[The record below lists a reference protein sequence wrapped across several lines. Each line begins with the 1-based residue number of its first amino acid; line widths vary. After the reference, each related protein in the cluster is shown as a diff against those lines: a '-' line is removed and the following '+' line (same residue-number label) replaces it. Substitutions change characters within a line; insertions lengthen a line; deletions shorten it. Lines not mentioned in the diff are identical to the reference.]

1 MKLAVNSVIVLSY
14 SVSVLL
20 SNTRQTEIDSRF
32 LQNVILKMTVEFTE
46 SDSIFLKVTGFLLD
60 TTEEVTVSFF
70 EILQWKWIL
79 LSDKNIFKILPC
91 IKVIVHFQKYYSESD
106 SGFFQT
112 VTQCITESDS
122 ACLWNRTPKVSG
134 FLLNIA
140 LKVTVDF
147 NEKSTDYDT

>member
-60 TTEEVTVSFF
+60 TTEEVTVSF
-70 EILQWKWIL
+70 L
-79 LSDKNIFKILPC
+79 
-91 IKVIVHFQKYYSESD
+91 KYCSES
-106 SGFFQT
+106 
-112 VTQCITESDS
+112 E
-122 ACLWNRTPKVSG
+122 
-134 FLLNIA
+134 
-140 LKVTVDF
+140 
-147 NEKSTDYDT
+147 YY